1 MDIELFDKPRSEW
14 ERTIDEWVFNERSRQ
29 ILKRR
34 LLDGITLERLAEE
47 FDISVAQTKRIINR
61 GLFIICKK
69 MSCICLSW
77 FLIPQK

>member
-1 MDIELFDKPRSEW
+1 MDIERFDKPRSEW

-69 MSCICLSW
+69 MS
-77 FLIPQK
+77 